1 MSIGLKIKDM
11 RERAKLSQVELA
23 ERSGVGQTTISKIER
38 GEMDASP
45 DAASVRKTLSVLASI
60 TTMGTTTAESLPPM
74 VVQKPSAD
82 VELVAERI
90 VGEAIVPSRDL
101 PRDATAVAR
110 LVAADIAMGEH
121 DRATLAAAARVW
133 LDAAAD
139 LRAANIPIT
148 AGSLLVQSTVALLR
162 AKTR

>member
-11 RERAKLSQVELA
+11 RERAHLSQVELA
-23 ERSGVGQTTISKIER
+23 SRTGVGQTTISKIER
-38 GEMDASP
+38 GEMDGNA
-45 DAASVRKTLSVLASI
+45 DAPSVRKALSVLASI
-60 TTMGTTTAESLPPM
+60 TTHSTITAESLPPM
-74 VVQKPSAD
+74 VVPKPQPD
-82 VELVAERI
+82 VELAAERI

-110 LVAADIAMGEH
+110 LVAADIALGEH

-162 AKTR
+162 AKPR

>member
-23 ERSGVGQTTISKIER
+23 SRTGVAQTTISKIER
-38 GEMDASP
+38 GEMDDSP
-45 DAASVRKTLSVLASI
+45 DAASVRKAFAALASM
-60 TTMGTTTAESLPPM
+60 TMVSTTTAETLPAM
-74 VVQKPSAD
+74 VIQKPQPD
-82 VELVAERI
+82 TELIAERI

-110 LVAADIAMGEH
+110 LVAADLAMGEH

-139 LRAANIPIT
+139 LRAAGIPIT

-162 AKTR
+162 TKAR